1 MEHFVT
7 FSILNLHYFV
17 SLTYLVLVVKYPYFR
32 DDCSSL
38 TLPRVFIHLNEI
50 TTVAKLCLY
59 NLASYVS
66 VEYTD

>member
-1 MEHFVT
+1 MEDFVT

-17 SLTYLVLVVKYPYFR
+17 NLIYLFLVVKYPYFR

-38 TLPRVFIHLNEI
+38 TLLRVFIHLNEI
-50 TTVAKLCLY
+50 TIVGKLCLY